1 MRPILVFA
9 TATVVPPLLVP
20 LAKAPAAMIDA
31 NAVDTTRAE
40 SSLIQCFM
48 ETS

>member
-1 MRPILVFA
+1 
-9 TATVVPPLLVP
+9 
-20 LAKAPAAMIDA
+20 MIDA